1 MADIQAGSVLAADF
15 GSVNTRVVLID
26 LVDGEYRLVARG
38 EGHTTVGYPVD
49 DVSVGL
55 SRVLSIISSATERK
69 FYDDAGR
76 IITPEQDDRS
86 GVDYF
91 LTTASAGRPMRAV
104 LVGLMPDVSL
114 VSALRAV
121 AGAYVETVA
130 TLHLGD
136 ELDEEARLNAIL
148 LSYPDLIFIS
158 GGVEGGAQAALLEI
172 TEVVKLAISL
182 IDPAQRPTVIYA
194 GNSAAIEAMT
204 DQFEGIVPILIAEN
218 IRPSMEKEN
227 LPSAARELGAAY
239 TTYKDRQGSGFD
251 IIAGMSN
258 TGIQPTSG
266 SYHVITEYYTRSR
279 KQNVIAVDFGSGTS
293 IISAGFNKLVDTSI
307 NPNLGLG
314 HSAKRLVEVVGEEA
328 IANWLPYVPRPGE
341 IVHYALNKSLRP
353 ATIPMNLREL
363 YMEHAFLRAGI
374 QTLMQIAR
382 PTWRG
387 VEARGALPDIGLV
400 IGAGSAL
407 THTGHPGFNTMLMLD
422 AIQPEGITEI
432 KADPHALIPALGA
445 LSSANP
451 NAVVQLLDGK
461 NLEHLGVVINVS
473 GKPTPGKRA
482 IKLKVRTEDGEEFDE
497 EVMGNVI
504 WALPLPATHSL
515 EIEMQ
520 LSRGLTIGG
529 KSKLTVTLS
538 GGSAG
543 LIFDTR
549 GRPLPLASTP
559 QERAIQLPQWLHEIT
574 GNPLQEIPPRWLRE
588 DEAVPDE
595 DEAAALPQV
604 QQAKPRKK
612 GGGLFGFLRRGK
624 KQDDAAAADPLD
636 RLEEDDDL
644 LDFDAM
650 PDDDD
655 FADFLD
661 DDETDAKT
669 AKKRKEDEKLDEEL
683 GSLRDLL

>member
-26 LVDGEYRLVARG
+26 LVEGEYRLVARG

-55 SRVLSIISSATERK
+55 SRVLSIISAATERK
-69 FYDDAGR
+69 FYDDDGR

-114 VSALRAV
+114 VTALRAV

-130 TLHLGD
+130 TLHLAD

-158 GGVEGGAQAALLEI
+158 GGVEGGAQSALLEI
-172 TEVVKLAISL
+172 TAVVKLAISL
-182 IDPAQRPTVIYA
+182 IDPAQRPTVIFA
-194 GNSAAIEAMT
+194 GNSGAVAAIV
-204 DQFEGIVPILIAEN
+204 DQFEGIVPILVAEN
-218 IRPSMEKEN
+218 IRPSMDEEN
-227 LPSAARELGAAY
+227 LSSAAEELGAAY

-251 IIAGMSN
+251 IIASMSN

-266 SYHVITEYYTRSR
+266 SYQVITEYYTRTR
-279 KQNVIAVDFGSGTS
+279 AENVIAVDFGSGTS
-293 IISAGFNKLVDTSI
+293 IISAGFNKLVDTRI

-314 HSAKRLVEVVGEEA
+314 HSAQRLVETVGEDA
-328 IANWLPYVPRPGE
+328 IAGWLPYVPRPGE
-341 IVHYALNKSLRP
+341 IVNYALNKSLRP
-353 ATIPMNLREL
+353 ATIPMNLRDL

-374 QTLMQIAR
+374 QSLIAGAR
-382 PTWRG
+382 STWRG
-387 VEARGALPDIGLV
+387 VDPRGPLPEMGLI

-407 THTGHPGFNTMLMLD
+407 THTGYPGFNTMLMLD

-451 NAVVQLLDGK
+451 DAVVQILDGK

-520 LSRGLTIGG
+520 LSRGLTVGG

-549 GRPLPLASTP
+549 GRPLPLAATA
-559 QERAIQLPQWLHEIT
+559 QERAVQLPQWLHEIT
-574 GNPLQEIPPRWLRE
+574 GVPLQEIPARWLRE
-588 DEAVPDE
+588 EEALPL
-595 DEAAALPQV
+595 EAAAIPLQE
-604 QQAKPRKK
+604 RKK
-612 GGGLFGFLRRGK
+612 GRGGLFGFLRRDK
-624 KQDDAAAADPLD
+624 KQAQTED
-636 RLEEDDDL
+636 RLVDDES
-644 LDFDAM
+644 LDFDAI

-655 FADFLD
+655 FEDFLD
-661 DDETDAKT
+661 SDTDDGAQPGKQR
-669 AKKRKEDEKLDEEL
+669 KGKEDEKLDDEL